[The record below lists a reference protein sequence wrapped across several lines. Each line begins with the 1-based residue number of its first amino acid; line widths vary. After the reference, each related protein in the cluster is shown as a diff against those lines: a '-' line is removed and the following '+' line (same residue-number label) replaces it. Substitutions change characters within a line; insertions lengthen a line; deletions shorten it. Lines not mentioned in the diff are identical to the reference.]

1 VSSALVHPHW
11 YRIAELHPTLR
22 GHVAIRRHVVRGE
35 VWYVLSD
42 AVEDRHFR
50 LNPVAYRFVGLCD
63 GKRSVEEVWLLLNDA
78 LGEGAP
84 TQAEVVSI
92 IARLS
97 HGNLLRSEA
106 LPDVDLMFEQRT
118 IAREQQRWSQLNP
131 LFFRVGL
138 VDPSAW
144 LVPFEPWLTRIFSRT
159 SLVLWCALIVLAGT
173 AAAVNWSELSRQTT
187 EKMNSPSFL
196 LLTWLAYPL
205 IKTLHELGHALAI
218 RRWGGSVRKI
228 GVTLLFFM
236 PVPWVDAAAASA
248 FRLRRQRVVV
258 SAAGMMVEA
267 LLGACALG
275 VWLTAEAG
283 SVRDAALAVMLVAS
297 VSTLLFNGNPLMRYD
312 GYFILTDLFDLPN
325 LAARSSACWTFLIR
339 RYLFRIDADE
349 PAAAPGERRWL
360 ICYSPASLA
369 YRMLVALTVVVWIST
384 YSVPF
389 AGVVALGLL
398 WGFFAKPGIA
408 LWRALWQESDDARQA
423 RRARRI
429 AYASAALVLSVL
441 FACPFPLRVVAEG
454 VIWLPEDARVRPE
467 TDGFIVRTLVADG
480 SNVHTGQVLFEL
492 ADGELWVEGERLNSR
507 LAQLQAEQYAA
518 FPRQAERAQNLAEE
532 IESVH
537 AALALN
543 ETRMQ
548 NLHVRAASSG
558 RLVVPREA
566 DLAGRYVARGTD
578 IAYILAETTP
588 RVRAVLAQQ
597 DVSLI
602 SERLRGAE
610 VWRSESAA
618 TAPATPSRSTPA
630 ATAALPSAALG
641 DRAGGRIVTDP
652 QDRKGVAA
660 LEPVFVV
667 DLDLPGGLLERVGGR
682 VEVRFDLGWEPLA
695 GQAWRRLRQTFL
707 SHLSQTG

>member
-1 VSSALVHPHW
+1 MSGALVHPHW

-22 GHVAIRRHVVRGE
+22 GHVVTRRHVVRGE

-42 AVEDRHFR
+42 PAEDRHFR
-50 LNPVAYRFVGLCD
+50 LNPAAYRFVGLCD
-63 GKRSVEEVWLLLNDA
+63 GRRSVEEVWHSLNDA
-78 LGEGAP
+78 LGEAAP
-84 TQAEVVSI
+84 TQAEVVNI

-97 HGNLLRSEA
+97 HGNLLRSEV

-138 VDPSAW
+138 LDPSAW
-144 LVPFEPWLTRIFSRT
+144 LLPFDPWLKRLFSRT
-159 SLVLWCALIVLAGT
+159 ALLLWCALLVVAAT
-173 AAAVNWSELSRQTT
+173 AAAVNWSELVKQMADR
-187 EKMNSPSFL
+187 MHSPASL

-228 GVTLLFFM
+228 GVTLIFFM
-236 PVPWVDAAAASA
+236 PVPWVDAAASA
-248 FRLRRQRVVV
+248 AFPLRRQRLIV

-267 LLGACALG
+267 LLGALALA

-283 SVRDAALAVMLVAS
+283 SVREAALAVVLVAG
-297 VSTLLFNGNPLMRYD
+297 VSTLFFNGNPLMRYD
-312 GYFILTDLFDLPN
+312 GYFILTDLLDLPN
-325 LAARSSACWTFLIR
+325 LAARSNAYWTFLIR
-339 RYLFRIDADE
+339 RHLFRIDADE
-349 PAAAPGERRWL
+349 PATAPGERRWL
-360 ICYSPASLA
+360 VCYSPASLI
-369 YRMLVALTVVVWIST
+369 YRVIVALSVVVWLST
-384 YSVPF
+384 YSAPL
-389 AGVVALGLL
+389 AGVAALGLI

-408 LWRALWQESDDARQA
+408 LWRALWQEGDDPRQA

-429 AYASAALVLSVL
+429 AYASATLVAVAL
-441 FACPFPLRVVAEG
+441 FACPFPLRVVTEG
-454 VIWLPEDARVRPE
+454 IIWLPEDARVRPE
-467 TDGFIVRTLVADG
+467 TDGFIIRTLVADG
-480 SNVHTGQVLFEL
+480 SSVSRGQVLFEL
-492 ADGELWVEGERLNSR
+492 ADAELLVERERLSSR

-532 IESVH
+532 IESVR

-543 ETRMQ
+543 ETRVQ
-548 NLHVRAASSG
+548 NLQVRAGSSG

-566 DLAGRYVARGTD
+566 DLAGRFAARGTD
-578 IAYILAETTP
+578 IAYILGETTP

-610 VWRSESAA
+610 VWQSESAT
-618 TAPATPSRSTPA
+618 TARATPGRTTPA
-630 ATAALPSAALG
+630 ATSALPSAALG

-667 DLDLPGGLLERVGGR
+667 DLDLPGQLLERVGAR
-682 VEVRFDLGWEPLA
+682 AEVRFDLGWEPLA

-707 SHLSQTG
+707 SHLSQVG